1 MRLKPVW
8 KRLFSV
14 SQRQRR
20 PWAPPV
26 AAVESLESRQLLA
39 VGNYTILKSGTNFT
53 VNATDNNNS
62 GIKVTRSGSNIVF
75 TALNNTQLTYGSNVG
90 TTQTIAVGTTGAI
103 AGLTVN
109 LGQGVSSV
117 ELEGVGTTGDVKI
130 VGATVGDTVVSV
142 HGTRYNSSLTTQPT
156 TTIGGSLLVDLAGS
170 RGTVNLYGSTNGG
183 GAMAVTGSVN
193 VTASGTG
200 AKQVNLA
207 GPLANNPT
215 GGKLTI
221 GGSVN
226 FVDQGQ
232 GISGLRIDAGVAIT
246 GNVAYDN
253 SLNTST
259 SSNFQLYSNAITGS
273 YGPTSIGGTL
283 DLKLASSVYTGNAV
297 TLDAVGSTPLT
308 ITGAASIASGNAADT
323 LYIGNT
329 LFGSTL
335 TLGLGSSPAY
345 VNDLATINGT
355 TFNQGVTLTATGPR
369 ARLNLGTD
377 LTNTVTGQIY
387 TPTTFKSTFSAYLT
401 GDTSSIY
408 LSNAAASTSR
418 VVFNSNLSFVGGNP
432 AGTYYLLGPVTY
444 TPSKFTATNFSTT
457 APAAVA
463 PNVRATLVGS
473 ALTLAATN
481 NRNPNFTVTRSGTRV
496 VITGLNGTT
505 ISYGTSTA
513 TSQSILLNSAAS
525 LTLNLGTGSSTVL
538 VDGLAL
544 TGNLTINGAASGRSV
559 IDINANSRVTTIG
572 GSIIANL
579 GNTES
584 TLNIYSAGT
593 TSNILTVTGSVQ
605 VTGSGDAKQQV
616 NLAGPLGSNA
626 LLAPLNIKGNVAVT
640 DTGNGAAGLH
650 IDAGVAITGNVV
662 FDNSLNTLGGSKF
675 ELLSNS
681 NQYGVTSV
689 GGLVNVKT
697 SASPY
702 VGDVV
707 ELAGVGDTPLT
718 VTTTTTV
725 TTGLGPD
732 RLILTRLWA
741 KGTTSIDMGS
751 SVPFQF
757 DQADVNGSRFDSSF
771 GLTSAGVNAL
781 LNLGTRRLDR
791 FGNTLAGTSFNKTFS
806 ALMAGGNSVI
816 NTSFAGALQTMVTFA
831 SNITLTGGTPAGVMN
846 YYRVTVSFNSSLV
859 KTTNFTLQ
867 DLTV

>member
-14 SQRQRR
+14 SQGRRR
-20 PWAPPV
+20 PLAPRV
-26 AAVESLESRQLLA
+26 AAVESLESRQLLS
-39 VGNYTILKSGTNFT
+39 VGNYTILKSGTTFT

-75 TALNNTQLTYGSNVG
+75 TALNNTQLTYGSSVA

-117 ELEGVGTTGDVKI
+117 ELEGVSTTGDVKI

-142 HGTRYNSSLTTQPT
+142 HGTRYNSSVSTQPT
-156 TTIGGSLLVDLAGS
+156 TTIGGALVVDLAGS

-193 VTASGTG
+193 VTANGTG
-200 AKQVNLA
+200 AKQVNIA
-207 GPLANNPT
+207 GPLANNPN
-215 GGKLTI
+215 GGTLTI

-226 FVDQGQ
+226 FLDQGQ
-232 GISGLRIDAGVAIT
+232 GTSGLRIDAGVTIA

-259 SSNFQLYSNAITGS
+259 SSSFQLYSNEAA
-273 YGPTSIGGTL
+273 YGLTSIAGTL
-283 DLKLASSVYTGNAV
+283 DLKLASSVYSGNAV
-297 TLDAVGSTPLT
+297 TLDAVGTTPLT

-335 TLGLGSSPAY
+335 ALGLGSSPAY
-345 VNDLATINGT
+345 VNDLATINGS
-355 TFNQGVTLTATGPR
+355 TFTQGVTLTATGPR

-377 LTNTVTGQIY
+377 LTNTVSGQIY
-387 TPTTFKSTFSAYLT
+387 SPTTFKSTFSAFLT

-408 LSNAAASTSR
+408 LSNSTATTSR
-418 VVFNSNLSFVGGNP
+418 VVFNSNLSFTGGNP
-432 AGTYYLLGPVTY
+432 AGTYYLQGPITY
-444 TPSKFTATNFSTT
+444 TASKFTAINFSTT
-457 APAAVA
+457 LPTAVA
-463 PNVRATLVGS
+463 PNIRATLVGS

-481 NRNPNFTVTRSGTRV
+481 NWNPNFTVTRSGTRV

-513 TSQSILLNSAAS
+513 TSQSILLSTAAS

-538 VDGLAL
+538 IDGLAL
-544 TGNLTINGAASGRSV
+544 TGNLTINGAASGQSV

-579 GNTES
+579 GNTDS
-584 TLNIYSAGT
+584 LLNIYSAAT
-593 TSNILTVTGSVQ
+593 TSNTLTVTGSVQ
-605 VTGSGDAKQQV
+605 VTGSGDAKQRV

-626 LLAPLNIKGNVAVT
+626 LLAPLSIKGNVAVT
-640 DTGNGAAGLH
+640 DTGNGVAWLH
-650 IDAGVAITGNVV
+650 IDAGVAVTGNVT

-681 NQYGVTSV
+681 SQYGVSSV

-697 SASPY
+697 SNSPY
-702 VGDVV
+702 VADVV

-718 VTTTTTV
+718 VTSTTTV
-725 TTGLGPD
+725 ATGLGPD
-732 RLILTRLWA
+732 RLILTRLWS
-741 KGTTSIDMGS
+741 KGTASIDLGN
-751 SVPFQF
+751 SVPFQI
-757 DQADVNGSRFDSSF
+757 DQAEVNGSRFDSSF
-771 GLTSAGVNAL
+771 GFTSSGVNAV

-791 FGNTLAGTSFNKTFS
+791 FGNTLGGTSFNKTFS

-816 NTSFAGALQTMVTFA
+816 NASFSGALQTMVTFA

-846 YYRVTVSFNSSLV
+846 YYRGTVSFNSSLV
-859 KTTNFTLQ
+859 KLTNFTLQ

>member
-14 SQRQRR
+14 SQGRRR
-20 PWAPPV
+20 PLAPRV
-26 AAVESLESRQLLA
+26 AAVESLESRQLLS
-39 VGNYTILKSGTNFT
+39 VGNYTILKSGTTFT

-75 TALNNTQLTYGSNVG
+75 TALNNTQLTYGSSVA

-117 ELEGVGTTGDVKI
+117 ELEGVSTTGDVKI

-142 HGTRYNSSLTTQPT
+142 HGTRYNSSVSTQPT
-156 TTIGGSLLVDLAGS
+156 TTIGGALVVDLAGS

-193 VTASGTG
+193 VTANGTG
-200 AKQVNLA
+200 AKQVNIA
-207 GPLANNPT
+207 GPLANNPN
-215 GGKLTI
+215 GGTLTI

-226 FVDQGQ
+226 FLDQGQ
-232 GISGLRIDAGVAIT
+232 GTSGLRIDAGVTIA

-259 SSNFQLYSNAITGS
+259 SSSFQLYSNEAA
-273 YGPTSIGGTL
+273 YGLTSIAGTL
-283 DLKLASSVYTGNAV
+283 DLKLASSLYSGNAV
-297 TLDAVGSTPLT
+297 TLDAVGTTPLT

-335 TLGLGSSPAY
+335 ALGLGSSPAY
-345 VNDLATINGT
+345 VNDLATINGS
-355 TFNQGVTLTATGPR
+355 TFTQGVTLTATGPR

-377 LTNTVTGQIY
+377 LTNTVSGQIY
-387 TPTTFKSTFSAYLT
+387 SPTTFKSTFSAFLT

-408 LSNAAASTSR
+408 LSNSTATTSR
-418 VVFNSNLSFVGGNP
+418 VVFNSNLSFTGGNP
-432 AGTYYLLGPVTY
+432 AGTYYLQGPITY
-444 TPSKFTATNFSTT
+444 TASKFTAINFSTT
-457 APAAVA
+457 LPTAVA
-463 PNVRATLVGS
+463 PNIRATLVGS

-481 NRNPNFTVTRSGTRV
+481 NWNPNFTVTRSGTRV

-513 TSQSILLNSAAS
+513 TSQSILLSTAAS

-538 VDGLAL
+538 IDGLAL
-544 TGNLTINGAASGRSV
+544 TGNLTINGAASGQSV

-579 GNTES
+579 GNTDS
-584 TLNIYSAGT
+584 LLNIYSAAT
-593 TSNILTVTGSVQ
+593 TSNTLTVTGSVQ
-605 VTGSGDAKQQV
+605 VTGSGDAKQRV

-626 LLAPLNIKGNVAVT
+626 LLAPLSIKGNVAVT
-640 DTGNGAAGLH
+640 DTGNGVAWLH
-650 IDAGVAITGNVV
+650 IDAGVAVTGNVT

-681 NQYGVTSV
+681 SQYGVSSV

-697 SASPY
+697 SNSPY
-702 VGDVV
+702 VADVV

-718 VTTTTTV
+718 VTSTTTV
-725 TTGLGPD
+725 ATGLGPD
-732 RLILTRLWA
+732 RLILTRLWS
-741 KGTTSIDMGS
+741 KGTASIDLGN
-751 SVPFQF
+751 SVPFQI
-757 DQADVNGSRFDSSF
+757 DQAEVNGSRFDSSF
-771 GLTSAGVNAL
+771 GFTSSGVNAV

-791 FGNTLAGTSFNKTFS
+791 FGNTLGGTSFNKTFS

-816 NTSFAGALQTMVTFA
+816 NASFSGALQTMVTFA

-846 YYRVTVSFNSSLV
+846 YYRGTVSFNSSLV
-859 KTTNFTLQ
+859 KLTNFTLQ

>member
-14 SQRQRR
+14 SQGRRR
-20 PWAPPV
+20 PLAPRV

-39 VGNYTILKSGTNFT
+39 VGNYTILKSGTTFT

-75 TALNNTQLTYGSNVG
+75 TALNNTQLTYGSSVA

-117 ELEGVGTTGDVKI
+117 ELEGVSTTGDVKI

-142 HGTRYNSSLTTQPT
+142 HGTRYNSSFTTQPT
-156 TTIGGSLLVDLAGS
+156 TTIGGALVVDLVGS

-193 VTASGTG
+193 VTANGTG

-207 GPLANNPT
+207 GPLANNPN

-221 GGSVN
+221 GGSLN
-226 FVDQGQ
+226 FLDQGQ
-232 GISGLRIDAGVAIT
+232 GTSGLRIDAGVTIG

-259 SSNFQLYSNAITGS
+259 SSSFQLYSNEAA
-273 YGPTSIGGTL
+273 YGLTSIAGTL
-283 DLKLASSVYTGNAV
+283 DLKLASSVYSGNAV
-297 TLDAVGSTPLT
+297 TLDAVGTTPLK

-335 TLGLGSSPAY
+335 ALGLGSSPAY
-345 VNDLATINGT
+345 VNDLATINGS
-355 TFNQGVTLTATGPR
+355 TFTQGVTLTATGPR

-387 TPTTFKSTFSAYLT
+387 TPTTFKSTFSAFLT

-408 LSNAAASTSR
+408 LSNGAVTTSR
-418 VVFNSNLSFVGGNP
+418 VVFNSNLSFTGGNP
-432 AGTYYLLGPVTY
+432 AGTYYLQGPITY
-444 TPSKFTATNFSTT
+444 TASKFTAINFSTT
-457 APAAVA
+457 LPAAVA
-463 PNVRATLVGS
+463 PNIRATLVGS

-481 NRNPNFTVTRSGTRV
+481 NWNPSFTVTRSGTRV

-513 TSQSILLNSAAS
+513 TSQSILLSSAGS

-538 VDGLAL
+538 IDGLAL
-544 TGNLTINGAASGRSV
+544 TGNLTINGAASGKSV
-559 IDINANSRVTTIG
+559 IDINANSRVATIG

-584 TLNIYSAGT
+584 TLNIYSART
-593 TSNILTVTGSVQ
+593 TSNTLTVTGAVQ
-605 VTGSGDAKQQV
+605 VTGTGDATQTV

-626 LLAPLNIKGNVAVT
+626 LLAPLSIKGNVAVT
-640 DTGNGAAGLH
+640 DTGNGMAWLH
-650 IDAGVAITGNVV
+650 IDAGVAITGNVI

-681 NQYGVTSV
+681 SQYGVSSV

-697 SASPY
+697 SNSPY

-718 VTTTTTV
+718 VTSTTTV
-725 TTGLGPD
+725 STGLGPD
-732 RLILTRLWA
+732 RLILTRLWS
-741 KGTTSIDMGS
+741 KGTASIDLGN
-751 SVPFQF
+751 SVPFQI
-757 DQADVNGSRFDSSF
+757 DQAEVNGSRFDSSF
-771 GLTSAGVNAL
+771 GFTSSGVNAV

-791 FGNTLAGTSFNKTFS
+791 FGNTLGGTSFNKTFS

-816 NTSFAGALQTMVTFA
+816 NASFSGALQTMVTFA

-846 YYRVTVSFNSSLV
+846 YYRGTVSFNSSLV
-859 KTTNFTLQ
+859 KLTNFTLQ